1 MTNQDEGRTDFYSIQ
16 YARFGSALAAEIRR
30 EVFGEDIGQQGWRTA
45 AEQAE
50 IADFLRVGQVNLVL
64 DVACGSGGPSLAFV
78 ERTGCRLTG
87 VDREEVGIGY
97 AQAQVLA
104 RGLSGR
110 ATFSVLDCEKP
121 LPFEEGGF
129 DAVMCIDAISHL
141 RDRYET
147 LRDWARLLR
156 NGGRLVFTDV
166 AVITGAITKSELD
179 IRVASGPFVFVPP
192 GINEDAIKAAGLT
205 LLRLE
210 DRTTAIVEIGT
221 RMCSARARHAATL
234 KQEEGADGFEKRQ
247 RLYATAAEL
256 AKSSRLSRFLYVA
269 ERS

>member
-1 MTNQDEGRTDFYSIQ
+1 
-16 YARFGSALAAEIRR
+16 
-30 EVFGEDIGQQGWRTA
+30 
-45 AEQAE
+45 
-50 IADFLRVGQVNLVL
+50 
-64 DVACGSGGPSLAFV
+64 LAFV

-87 VDREEVGIGY
+87 VDREEVGIAY

-192 GINEDAIKAAGLT
+192 GINEYAIKAAGLT

-221 RMCSARARHAATL
+221 RMCSARARHAAAL

-247 RLYATAAEL
+247 RLYATCGGARQELSAVTLPLCCRAILAAWDKPTNGAHAHECPL
-256 AKSSRLSRFLYVA
+256 MAPLGRPAFGVRGPLSALSGHVVGKTLRP
-269 ERS
+269 RSCQLRKLG